1 MTIVVRRRNQ
11 VRKQI
16 LAVVLLSIL
25 AGLVGGALVGLATS
39 HHPATQGSP
48 S

>member
-11 VRKQI
+11 LRKQI
-16 LAVVLLSIL
+16 LAAVLLSIL
-25 AGLVGGALVGLATS
+25 AGLAGGALVGLATS
-39 HHPATQGSP
+39 HHATTQASP